1 MIKKII
7 SLLLIGVFVAL
18 MVGCAAHVHTIG
30 KGPQKGEYTEARQW
44 YILFGLVPLN
54 TVDTAEMAEDATDYE
69 IKTENSALD
78 IIMNIFTSYI
88 SVTSRTVTVTR

>member
-1 MIKKII
+1 MTKKII
-7 SLLLIGVFVAL
+7 SILLIGVFATL
-18 MVGCAAHVHTIG
+18 LIGCSVHIHTIG
-30 KGPQKGEYTEARQW
+30 KGPQKGEYAEARQW

-54 TVDTAEMAEDATDYE
+54 TVNTAEMAGDATDYE
-69 IKTENSALD
+69 IRTENSALD